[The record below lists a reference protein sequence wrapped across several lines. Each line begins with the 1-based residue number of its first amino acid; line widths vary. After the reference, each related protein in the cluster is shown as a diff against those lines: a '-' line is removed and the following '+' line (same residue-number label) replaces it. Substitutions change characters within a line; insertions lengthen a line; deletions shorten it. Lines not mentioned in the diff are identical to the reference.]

1 MITKDQQKWL
11 DHLSDTNKV
20 TIVPWDPDCEN
31 RFTQVKQQIQSL
43 LGDQQSV
50 YHRGASSLK
59 ISGQDEIDIYI
70 PIPEENY
77 DQIVEELIGLYGDP
91 RSNYPLKRA
100 RFVTSIG
107 GKHIDVFVIN
117 QDDAG
122 WKNSEIFNAYLLAN
136 PAILNEYCEMKE
148 KAAGKSVR
156 EYYRLKIEFINSIL
170 ARVKA
175 EIL

>member
-1 MITKDQQKWL
+1 MITEEQQKWL

-31 RFTQVKQQIQSL
+31 KFAQAKQQIQTL
-43 LGDQQSV
+43 LGDQQLV
-50 YHRGASSLK
+50 CHRGASSLK

-77 DQIVEELIGLYGDP
+77 DQIVGELIGLYGNP

-100 RFVTSIG
+100 RFVTSID

-122 WKNSEIFNAYLLAN
+122 WKDSEIFNAYLLAN
-136 PAILNEYCEMKE
+136 SIVLKEYERLKE
-148 KAAGKSVR
+148 SLAGKSTR
-156 EYYRLKIEFINSIL
+156 EYYTLKIEFINEIL
-170 ARVKA
+170 ERVKNSR
-175 EIL
+175 